1 MSEIE
6 SLSAEPRA
14 GAGKGAARSVR
25 RQGRVPAVIYGGKQ
39 PPSLISLE
47 YNRLIREMKRGGFM
61 HRVFDLTVNGGDVV
75 RVVPRDL
82 QLDPVKDLPL
92 HVDFLRI
99 VAGAQIEVDV
109 PVVFV
114 NENASPGLKRGGVLN
129 IVRHEISVRAPAD
142 AIPDSIEADLKGLD
156 INDSLHISQVRLP
169 EGVTSAITDRD
180 FTIATIA
187 APTVQT
193 GEAGGDTPTPETEF
207 TRVGGEPQV

>member
-6 SLSAEPRA
+6 NLSAEPRA

-25 RQGRVPAVIYGGKQ
+25 RQGRVPGVVYGGKQ
-39 PPSLISLE
+39 PATLISLD
-47 YNRLIREMKRGGFM
+47 YSRLIREINRGGFM
-61 HRVFDLTVNGGDVV
+61 HRVFDLAVDGQTI

-82 QLDPVKDLPL
+82 QLDPVKDTPL
-92 HVDFLRI
+92 HIDFLRI
-99 VAGAQIEVDV
+99 VAGASIEVEL

-129 IVRHEISVRAPAD
+129 IVRHDISVRAPAD
-142 AIPDSIEADLKGLD
+142 AIPDAITVDLAGLD
-156 INDSLHISQVRLP
+156 INDSIHISSVALP
-169 EGVTSAITDRD
+169 EGVTPAITDRD

-193 GEAGGDTPTPETEF
+193 GEAGADTPTPETQYE
-207 TRVGGEPQV
+207 RGGDEE